1 MSMMEQ
7 LPGMR
12 SVHRSRDRVSIGGG
26 SNGLHFLPGMRK
38 EGPDPYAGV

>member
-12 SVHRSRDRVSIGGG
+12 NVHRNRDRASILGG
-26 SNGLHFLPGMRK
+26 SDGLHFLPGLRK
-38 EGPDPYAGV
+38 EGPDSYAGV